1 METGILVA
9 AVLDKKSPSLKADV
23 AMFQKRLTQLQKKYG
38 LAGFVAAK
46 KQVGTKLTVKVIAV
60 GKMTKTAGE
69 WGSKPRSARAVA
81 TEIKKDL
88 AKRK

>member
-1 METGILVA
+1 MLGVDTYALGA
-9 AVLDKKSPSLKADV
+9 AA
-23 AMFQKRLTQLQKKYG
+23 
-38 LAGFVAAK
+38 
-46 KQVGTKLTVKVIAV
+46 KLTVKVIAV